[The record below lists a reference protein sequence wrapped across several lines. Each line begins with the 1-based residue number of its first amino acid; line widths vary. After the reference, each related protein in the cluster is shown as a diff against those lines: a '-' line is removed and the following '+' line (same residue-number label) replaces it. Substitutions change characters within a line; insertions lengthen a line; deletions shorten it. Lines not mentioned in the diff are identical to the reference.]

1 MNGVL
6 IAYGELFLKSE
17 PVRRRFEKK
26 LLENIRY
33 WLRKNGIEFK
43 VQRKR
48 GRIFIETKQ
57 FKKACEILRK
67 IFGIVWVAPCYHL
80 KTSNL
85 KEIQEFCRKNYKNWI
100 KKNESFAVRAR
111 RVGKHDYTSQDLAEV
126 VGKVIDRKVNLS
138 NPDKEI
144 FVEVRDDDCYI
155 YLETLKGYGGLPLGT
170 SGKVVSLISGG
181 IDSPV
186 SSWLMMKKGC
196 EVTLLHF
203 HSFPLVSKASIEK
216 VKELAKI
223 LSEYQRI
230 IKLYLV
236 PFHKIQLEIKT
247 KIPAKYRILLYRR
260 FMFRIAER
268 IAEKEKA
275 KALVTGESL
284 AQVSSQTLPNLAV
297 IEEVT
302 KLPVLRPLIGMD
314 KVEIVDLAKEIGT
327 YEISIKPQED
337 CCSLFVPKHPATKA
351 RVEVVKELEKKLKVK
366 KLVNDALKNV
376 EVLRISK

>member
-17 PVRRRFEKK
+17 PVKRRFEKK

-33 WLRKNGIEFK
+33 WLRKNRIEFK

-100 KKNESFAVRAR
+100 KKNESFAIRAR

-138 NPDKEI
+138 SPDKEI

-196 EVTLLHF
+196 EVILLHF

-216 VKELAKI
+216 VKELAEV

-268 IAEKEKA
+268 VAEKEKA

-351 RVEVVKELEKKLKVK
+351 RVEVVKELEKKLRVK

-376 EVLRISK
+376 EILRISK

>member
-17 PVRRRFEKK
+17 PVKRRFEKK

-33 WLRKNGIEFK
+33 WLRKNRIDFK

-67 IFGIVWVAPCYHL
+67 IFGIVWVAPCYRL

-85 KEIQEFCRKNYKNWI
+85 KEIQEFCKNNYKNWI

-216 VKELAKI
+216 VKELAEV

-260 FMFRIAER
+260 FMFRIAKR

-351 RVEVVKELEKKLKVK
+351 RVEVVKELEKKLRVK

-376 EVLRISK
+376 EILRISK